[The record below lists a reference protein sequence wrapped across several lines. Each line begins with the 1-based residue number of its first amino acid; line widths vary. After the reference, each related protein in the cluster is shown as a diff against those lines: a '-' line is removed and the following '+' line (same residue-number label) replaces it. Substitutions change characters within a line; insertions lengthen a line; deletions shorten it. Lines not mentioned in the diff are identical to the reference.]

1 MSATIAQ
8 NKENKPE
15 PPAYEK
21 VMKQLK
27 AANRP
32 WSLSTLNK
40 NNKNH
45 SGGKRTKASD
55 QHQEETQEETQEEPQ
70 QETQE
75 DITYESLETF
85 DEAHSAAI
93 SEYKNLTKALNQYG
107 RTNPYLNGSMPTNLF
122 KKKSQESS
130 GKESASAGESKEQVD
145 LTQQIKTLKREKQLL
160 QNKLNKIP
168 RDVRFFAQC
177 IGETSSKSHSELVKL
192 VEQLR
197 QGIFNIT
204 TPVHTNPHKTKQCAE
219 CGRPANGNT
228 QKVCAHVDCQA
239 IFPIN
244 K

>member
-15 PPAYEK
+15 PSAYEK

-55 QHQEETQEETQEEPQ
+55 QHQEETQEEPQ

-75 DITYESLETF
+75 DITYESLETL
-85 DEAHSAAI
+85 DEAHNAAI
-93 SEYKNLTKALNQYG
+93 SKYPNLTKAVNQFG
-107 RTNPYLNGSMPTNLF
+107 RNNPYLNGSMPTNLF

-130 GKESASAGESKEQVD
+130 GKESVSAGESKEQ
-145 LTQQIKTLKREKQLL
+145 EKQDEDENSSTTHYKITKHEIRKFVQGFDTSGYDDELVKATHDQLL
-160 QNKLNKIP
+160 QYVLALLP
-168 RDVRFFAQC
+168 QP
-177 IGETSSKSHSELVKL
+177 GEEFRATS
-192 VEQLR
+192 R
-197 QGIFNIT
+197 
-204 TPVHTNPHKTKQCAE
+204 C
-219 CGRPANGNT
+219 
-228 QKVCAHVDCQA
+228 
-239 IFPIN
+239 
-244 K
+244 